1 MLKKNVDQ
9 MTLMSRCFFEMEIFF
24 FEMEIFFL
32 KWKYFISIAE
42 GVVAE
47 LEL

>member
-24 FEMEIFFL
+24 
-32 KWKYFISIAE
+32 KWKFFISIVE